1 LRYKR
6 CRPQSGTSSSA
17 SSNPWAQT
25 DMRIGIRLTISGLVL
40 ASILVS
46 AIGVHLLWW
55 RTAEAN
61 SRMLVATI
69 DEQIVSAVGKE
80 LDTITTQA
88 RAAHT
93 AIRTLFLQNVLETRE
108 ADKRESVFLSQLQA
122 QPSISWVAFGWPDRA
137 FFAAHKL
144 GDLGLEMMEIA
155 PVDGLIKRRV
165 DQYQVVVGDIE
176 FEKRRFEDTN
186 YDDTSQEWFQKEI
199 KGDEP
204 SWFEVTTYPVG
215 SRPSIVYAGPID
227 VYQKRQGVLAVVIEN
242 TRLAQFLSQLSV
254 GKTGA
259 AFILG
264 RDGTVIA
271 APDPDAD
278 EVNMQRSNQPLLP
291 LAQKAV
297 KQAAI
302 NETNGT
308 YDVNGKIASRVRLTD
323 GGNAYALSLTPL
335 AFPGWTL
342 ATVIPEA
349 EFLGPIEATIRQ
361 LLIGLATLILAA
373 VILSAWLARRT
384 IAKPL
389 ITVVDE
395 IKHVERFELDRV
407 RRHTSHIVEI
417 ANLSSAIADMAGGL
431 AAFQKYIPADLVK
444 TLVREG
450 VEPIPGGSLRSL
462 TVLFADIAGFTGLS
476 ERLGGGVIPLLSGF
490 LDIISREISGQGG
503 TIDKFIGDAVMAFW
517 GAPAT
522 NVDHALDACRGALAC
537 QRSLRASKL
546 ADDLGRPLKF
556 RIGINSGDMLVGNIG
571 SNVRLNYTVI
581 GDAVNVASRLEAAN
595 KEYGTE
601 IIIGEET
608 RRLAGDRIF
617 VRELDRLTVYGRL
630 GGFAIYELVDLAE
643 QGKVRPSWIAL
654 YESGLTAYRAH
665 DFRGAIAFF
674 RQLLAVRESDQP
686 ARVMLERCSELLK
699 SPPQTDW
706 EGTHTM
712 KVK

>member
-1 LRYKR
+1 
-6 CRPQSGTSSSA
+6 
-17 SSNPWAQT
+17 
-25 DMRIGIRLTISGLVL
+25 MRIGIRLTISGLVL

-46 AIGVHLLWW
+46 ATGVHLLWW

-61 SRMLVATI
+61 SRTLVATI
-69 DEQIVSAVGKE
+69 DEQIVAAVGKE

-108 ADKRESVFLSQLQA
+108 ADKREFVFLSQLQA
-122 QPSISWVAFGWPDRA
+122 QSSISWVAFGWPDGA
-137 FFAAHKL
+137 FVAAHKL

-155 PVDGLIKRRV
+155 PVDGSIKRRV

-176 FEKRRFEDTN
+176 FEKRRFEDTD
-186 YDDTSQEWFQKEI
+186 YDVTRQEWYQKEI
-199 KGDEP
+199 KSDEP
-204 SWFEVTTYPVG
+204 NWFEVTTFPVG

-254 GKTGA
+254 GKSGA

-291 LAQKAV
+291 IAQKAV
-297 KQAAI
+297 RQAAI
-302 NETNGT
+302 DE
-308 YDVNGKIASRVRLTD
+308 A
-323 GGNAYALSLTPL
+323 GGSSDANRKVAHQTRWVDRGDAYAISLTPL

-349 EFLGPIEATIRQ
+349 EFLGPIEATMRQ
-361 LLIGLATLILAA
+361 LLIGLAILVLAA
-373 VILSAWLARRT
+373 GILSAWLARRT

-395 IKHVERFELDRV
+395 AKHIERFELDRV
-407 RRHTSHIVEI
+407 RRHPSHIAEI

-431 AAFQKYIPADLVK
+431 AAFQKYIPADLVR

-450 VEPIPGGSLRSL
+450 VEPIPGGSLRCL

-476 ERLGGGVIPLLSGF
+476 ERLGGRVIPLLSGF
-490 LDIISREISGQGG
+490 LDIVSGEVSGQGG

-517 GAPAT
+517 GAPAA
-522 NVDHALDACRGALAC
+522 NADHALDACRAALAC

-571 SNVRLNYTVI
+571 SKVRLNYTVI

-595 KEYGTE
+595 KVFGTE

-608 RRLAGDRIF
+608 RRLAGDRIV
-617 VRELDRLTVYGRL
+617 VRELDRLTVYGRS
-630 GGFAIYELVDLAE
+630 GGLAIYELVGLAE
-643 QGKVRPSWIAL
+643 HGHVRPSWIAL
-654 YESGLTAYRAH
+654 YESGLAAYRAH
-665 DFRGAIAFF
+665 DFAGAMALF

-686 ARVMLERCSELLK
+686 AHVMLERCSEMLT
-699 SPPQTDW
+699 SPPRTDW
-706 EGTHTM
+706 EGTHAM